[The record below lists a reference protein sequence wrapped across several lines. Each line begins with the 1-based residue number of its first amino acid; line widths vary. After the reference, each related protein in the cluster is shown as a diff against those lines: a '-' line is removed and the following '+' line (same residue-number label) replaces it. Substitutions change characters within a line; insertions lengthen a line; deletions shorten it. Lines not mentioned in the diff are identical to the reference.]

1 MKSRTRGGEN
11 MNQQKRGYFWYIGL
25 FACSVALIL
34 IDAPL
39 FLKVRRYVSRTY
51 LAYLHTLYLSGVF
64 SLFTVLLLCKSR
76 VSGAVKSKWLSGLCL
91 AVSLLLWAAV
101 WIPLPISPGL
111 PGSNSFSLSAMLVA
125 GCVVDLVDSFRT
137 KK

>member
-1 MKSRTRGGEN
+1 MKK
-11 MNQQKRGYFWYIGL
+11 QKRASFWYIGL
-25 FACSVALIL
+25 FFFCVALIL

-51 LAYLHTLYLSGVF
+51 LAYLHILYLSGVF
-64 SLFTVLLLCKSR
+64 SLFTVLLLCKNR
-76 VSGAVKSKWLSGLCL
+76 VSGAVKSKWLSGGCL

-125 GCVVDLVDSFRT
+125 GCAVDLVDSLRT